1 MTIAIEKTA
10 NRYDFYAEDEDGK
23 LWDLGHATM
32 NEQDDGCE
40 DYGNYVWFD
49 GSFDTRSIVFDDDDE
64 LVKII
69 RQRKPHEDV
78 YFL

>member
-32 NEQDDGCE
+32 NEQDNGDDE
-40 DYGNYVWFD
+40 NYIWYE
-49 GSFDTRSIVFDDDDE
+49 GSFDTRSISFYDDDD
-64 LVKII
+64 LI
-69 RQRKPHEDV
+69 RNIKRRKPHEDV

>member
-32 NEQDDGCE
+32 NEQDNGDDE
-40 DYGNYVWFD
+40 NYIWFD

-69 RQRKPHEDV
+69 RQRKPDEAI